1 MKLETIYNELKSLV
15 KDNEFNLV
23 AYLKLVEKLEK
34 AIREETAYSTTSR
47 TRVNAIKRVASPF
60 MDRPVL
66 TGYSN
71 QEGYQIVTDSYHLI
85 AIHQENMPLKLVTD
99 NNDIADK
106 IGHENVIYGN
116 YPNMNNI
123 LKYTTENE
131 LPPLNLDDLTLF
143 CKLHK
148 KDNELYTIGNQ
159 NFNPH
164 YVKDIIDVL
173 GSNYHIYYQGENRPL
188 FFVNSDDEIG
198 LVLPVRVY

>member
-1 MKLETIYNELKSLV
+1 MKLETIYNDLKSLV
-15 KDNEFNLV
+15 KDNEFNHK
-23 AYLKLVEKLEK
+23 AYKTLLTKLEK
-34 AIREETAYSTTSR
+34 AIREETAYRTTSR
-47 TRVNAIKRVASPF
+47 TRVNAIKRVASNSNV
-60 MDRPVL
+60 RPVL

-85 AIHQENMPLKLVTD
+85 AIHNPDMPLKLVTTD
-99 NNDIADK
+99 NEIADK
-106 IGHENVIYGN
+106 IGHQNVIYGN
-116 YPNMNNI
+116 YPNMSNI

-131 LPPLNLDDLTLF
+131 LEPLNMDDLTAF

-148 KDNELYTIGNQ
+148 KDNELYTIGTQ
-159 NFNPH
+159 HFNPH

-173 GSNYHIYYQGENRPL
+173 GTNYHIYYQGENRPL